1 MDMMPRNTTTAVT
14 NAFGVE
20 ATTLRSNADIN
31 PVPSATPTPIMMV
44 NTVPSAKNPVKLDTT
59 VVTMWRMLSGARRF
73 TACTVFCEI
82 SPLALSRK
90 SYVTD
95 TPRAAQIADSTITI
109 PVSIRKMVAGLGRPF
124 PTRSTVSNART
135 MNPFLAFSFVIT
147 IPPLVYALFL
157 CISFVYCM
165 FQLFHGFF
173 KHRTRA
179 GCVETHEA

>member
-1 MDMMPRNTTTAVT
+1 
-14 NAFGVE
+14 
-20 ATTLRSNADIN
+20 
-31 PVPSATPTPIMMV
+31 MMV

-95 TPRAAQIADSTITI
+95 TPRAAQTADRTITI